1 LLKAVD
7 LLETGDALLWG
18 GLALAA
24 LVAGVAAYTC
34 IALFLRVLDRIG
46 LMPFVWYRLALGS
59 VLVVMAW

>member
-1 LLKAVD
+1 

-24 LVAGVAAYTC
+24 LVAGVTAYTC

-59 VLVVMAW
+59 VLGVMAW

>member
-1 LLKAVD
+1 
-7 LLETGDALLWG
+7 
-18 GLALAA
+18 LALAA

-34 IALFLRVLDRIG
+34 IALFLRVFDRIG